1 MDEYSDKTAIKILS
15 VLIIIGMIA
24 LGILLY
30 RQNQQPPLVLE
41 EVVET
46 IELPESLQSNT
57 KTPQV
62 QE

>member
-15 VLIIIGMIA
+15 VLIVIGIIA

-30 RQNQQPPLVLE
+30 RQSQQPPIVLE

-46 IELPESLQSNT
+46 IELPESVQSGT
-57 KTPQV
+57 DTPPDQK
-62 QE
+62 